1 MKRSAV
7 LAAAVAGIAGLGS
20 VAGAQEIETFD
31 SPNETQNGGGNFA
44 FANPI
49 QGSWLGSNGGSIT
62 DNPTNI
68 TITTNATPP
77 KNAYGTAYHNL
88 FTQDTPG
95 TLDISQ
101 SNMLQ
106 LDVTINSGQAGLI
119 VDLQD
124 GEGDYWQWYY
134 GYGLIGSGNA
144 APQYPGETIKELG
157 NNELILDMPLSMPT
171 LNNGTPFDFTQ
182 TVLFRLEDDPGTSL
196 VNSISFNDLS
206 AVFVAQPLTWNNTGG
221 TGDGVTWDIGTNQ
234 NWNNGSPTT
243 YTDGSGVTF
252 NDTNNGHYNVTL
264 NTTVNPSSV
273 TFNNSTGNYVIS
285 GTGGIA
291 GTGSLTKMGSDMVTL
306 STVNTYS
313 GGTTVSAGKLII
325 GIAGALPAH
334 SSVSI
339 TGGSL
344 QLASGT
350 GGETLSSLSITAGT
364 LDIVNNHVILSYAAG
379 TQAATDTSIRGY
391 LISGRNGGTWAGTTG
406 ITSSAAA
413 TNSHYAIGYA
423 DGADHVVA
431 GLSSGQIEIKYTLLG
446 DADLDGAVT
455 GSDFTALVGN
465 LGKSGRSW
473 DQGDFD
479 YDGSVTGSDFTA
491 LVGNLGKSAT
501 GADVVLPA
509 ADYAA
514 IDAFAA
520 ANGLMAD
527 VPEPATIGLMVL
539 GGIGALGRRRRKA

>member
-1 MKRSAV
+1 
-7 LAAAVAGIAGLGS
+7 
-20 VAGAQEIETFD
+20 
-31 SPNETQNGGGNFA
+31 
-44 FANPI
+44 
-49 QGSWLGSNGGSIT
+49 
-62 DNPTNI
+62 
-68 TITTNATPP
+68 
-77 KNAYGTAYHNL
+77 
-88 FTQDTPG
+88 
-95 TLDISQ
+95 
-101 SNMLQ
+101 MLQ

-134 GYGLIGSGNA
+134 GYGLVGSGNA

-273 TFNNSTGNYVIS
+273 TFNNSTGNYVVS

-291 GTGSLTKMGSDMVTL
+291 GTGSLTKMGSDMMTL

-325 GIAGALPAH
+325 GVAGALPAH

-379 TQAATDTSIRGY
+379 TQTATDASIRGY

-413 TNSHYAIGYA
+413 ANSHYAIGYA
-423 DGADHVVA
+423 DGADHIVA
-431 GLSSGQIEIKYTLLG
+431 GLSSGQIELKYTLLG
-446 DADLDGAVT
+446 DADLDGVVT

-465 LGKSGRSW
+465 LGKSGRVW
-473 DQGDFD
+473 DQGDFE
-479 YDGSVTGSDFTA
+479 YSGSVTGSDFTD